1 LFWRFEDLTTF
12 EIDKVQGE
20 RLPLPRCYTI
30 VFVCSLLRKTFS
42 TTPAFLLSHITK
54 LFQDVSLASM
64 FVSAKMHDT
73 LKKPRELL
81 AVVIAPRRRRR
92 FRHDGSW
99 RNCGISLLS
108 VLFYIMSLDSRSRQM
123 AIERLILETICFNF
137 TSKMP
142 FPYVIKVGKDLKG
155 IFFLFSCL
163 SFSDLWFSIQEI
175 DQIRLANCHRL
186 VRHPT
191 YIYLFSAYLL
201 HFVNFRLAIEPSFR

>member
-1 LFWRFEDLTTF
+1 VSLPSFFFWRFEDLNIF
-12 EIDKVQGE
+12 EKVQGE

-30 VFVCSLLRKTFS
+30 VFICSLLRKTFS

-81 AVVIAPRRRRR
+81 AVAY
-92 FRHDGSW
+92 G
-99 RNCGISLLS
+99 
-108 VLFYIMSLDSRSRQM
+108 
-123 AIERLILETICFNF
+123 IERLILEIICFNF
-137 TSKMP
+137 TSEMP

-175 DQIRLANCHRL
+175 DQTRLANCH
-186 VRHPT
+186 
-191 YIYLFSAYLL
+191 
-201 HFVNFRLAIEPSFR
+201 